1 MKRTDHL
8 RSTADGKGAKNSPAA
23 RKGRT
28 HRQIESAAARL
39 LRRDGIK
46 GASVRKVMAA
56 AGLTGGGFYAHF
68 PSKERLMQDAFSCAV
83 QEKRKLLALGLADA
97 RGASYIERFLREYLT
112 RDHRDNPQTGCPYA
126 ALLSELPRSGRA
138 VRLRVREEFSKGVKA
153 FAERLDG
160 GAAGEARRKAI
171 LALCLAFG
179 ALAMSRT
186 LAGYPE
192 GDELLEAAAAASKYW
207 RL

>member
-1 MKRTDHL
+1 MNEAHHHGARRGKNAPSRKDRT
-8 RSTADGKGAKNSPAA
+8 
-23 RKGRT
+23 
-28 HRQIESAAARL
+28 RQKIEGAAARL

-68 PSKERLMQDAFSCAV
+68 SSKERLMQDAFSWAAR
-83 QEKRKLLALGLADA
+83 EKRKLLAVSLGDA
-97 RGASYIERFLREYLT
+97 RGASYVERFLRAYLT

-138 VRLRVREEFSKGVKA
+138 VRARVRAEFSRGVKA
-153 FAERLDG
+153 FADRLEG
-160 GAAGEARRKAI
+160 RSPTEARRMAI
-171 LALCLAFG
+171 LTLCLAFG
-179 ALAMSRT
+179 ALSMSRT

-192 GDELLEAAAAASKYW
+192 ADELLEAAAAASKYW
-207 RL
+207 RR